1 MPRREGPTAAGLGPG
16 AGMSIKVVDAVQ
28 EDLMAE
34 VWDLYYTTFHELN
47 AFAVQRHL
55 MFRSEFDEV
64 MLDTRVQKYLCLA
77 DDGSVCGLSTYTNML
92 DAMPLISPAY
102 FERRWPELFA
112 QNRIWYCGF
121 VAVEKNGRASTAF
134 SELVEAMYL
143 TAAEQRGIIGL
154 DFCRFNDDQRHM
166 ARVIE
171 LKLHRLSGHVRAE
184 RMDEQAFWLY
194 EFPAA

>member
-1 MPRREGPTAAGLGPG
+1 
-16 AGMSIKVVDAVQ
+16 MSIKVVDAVQ

-64 MLDTRVQKYLCLA
+64 MLDTRVLKYLCLA
-77 DDGSVCGLSTYTNML
+77 DDGSLCGLSTYTNML

-102 FERRWPELFA
+102 FERRWPELYA

-121 VAVEKNGRASTAF
+121 VAVEKNGRAITAF

-143 TAAEQRGIIGL
+143 TAAERHGIIGL

-171 LKLHRLSGHVRAE
+171 LKLRRLSGHVRAE

>member
-121 VAVEKNGRASTAF
+121 VAVEKNGGGRTRRSPNSSKRCT
-134 SELVEAMYL
+134 
-143 TAAEQRGIIGL
+143 
-154 DFCRFNDDQRHM
+154 
-166 ARVIE
+166 
-171 LKLHRLSGHVRAE
+171 
-184 RMDEQAFWLY
+184 
-194 EFPAA
+194 